1 MNFPKVTEYPEYY
14 NYIIKSVPE
23 GDLLTSLEST
33 IVQASTFLSNIEEA
47 KGDYRYAP
55 EKWSIKEVL
64 LHIIDTERVMAY
76 RAMRFAR
83 GDTKELVGFDQNLFA
98 ENADVSNRTIAD
110 LLAEFKSVRQAS
122 IFLFKYLTEE
132 ESKQIG
138 NASGF
143 PVSVRALAAIIIGH
157 AVHHLN
163 VIKEKY

>member
-1 MNFPKVTEYPEYY
+1 MNFPKETEYAEYY
-14 NYIIKSVPE
+14 KYIIKSVPE
-23 GDLLTSLEST
+23 GNLLTSLKGTLDEAE
-33 IVQASTFLSNIEEA
+33 VFLLALDEA

-55 EKWSIKEVL
+55 EKWSIKEVVQ
-64 LHIIDTERVMAY
+64 HILDTERVMAY

-83 GDTKELVGFDQNLFA
+83 GDKKELIGFDQDLFA
-98 ENADVSNRTIAD
+98 QNADVSNRTIAD
-110 LLAEFKSVRQAS
+110 LFAEFKVVRQS
-122 IFLFKYLTEE
+122 TIHLFKHLTEE
-132 ESKQIG
+132 ESKLIG